1 VYVCIIA
8 PKSIEV
14 NHPLQ
19 FAVEIVALCSTA
31 SVGLERVAYDGIGC
45 IIMVQ
50 LEALAFY
57 FFNAHVQ
64 TVSGV
69 DKVY

>member
-1 VYVCIIA
+1 VYVYIIL

-31 SVGLERVAYDGIGC
+31 SVGLERVAYDGVGC